1 MNQLIT
7 RFIKLTGFEKNK
19 IIFKK
24 IHGWK
29 YSYNYEENTLLKYLE

>member
-1 MNQLIT
+1 MNQLIS

-19 IIFKK
+19 IIHKK

-29 YSYNYEENTLLKYLE
+29 YSYNYQKTSFIK

>member
-1 MNQLIT
+1 MSQIIM
-7 RFIKLTGFEKNK
+7 RFLKLTGFKKDK

-29 YSYNYEENTLLKYLE
+29 YSYNYEKTP